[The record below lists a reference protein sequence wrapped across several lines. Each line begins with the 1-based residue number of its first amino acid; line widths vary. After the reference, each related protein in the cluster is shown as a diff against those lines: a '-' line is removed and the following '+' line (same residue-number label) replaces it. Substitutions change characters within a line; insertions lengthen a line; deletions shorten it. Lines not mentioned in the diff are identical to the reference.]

1 MELKHY
7 FVLLLSVLNGVF
19 HVTGVA
25 PKGHPKEMKTKSV
38 EKNLI
43 RMLLNR
49 YEQFGVIGRPV
60 NDSKIK
66 VDVRYGLQLFQILDL
81 DENKQILRTNCWS
94 MYKWTDSLLR
104 WNESDYGNIKTVR
117 IFPSQ
122 IWTPDIKLYNF
133 ADERLR
139 EHRDARVVV
148 SSNGEMLWVPQ
159 ALFKSTC
166 EVEITYFPF
175 DTQICML
182 EFGSWTYDRTQMD
195 ILWWI
200 PDAPP
205 MVEMPYLDFSDYVPS
220 NEWRTDGE
228 KERDVHHINRTIQ
241 IRSVKKHRR
250 RSQTVGSEVITREY
264 PVLRYLIRLRRNPSF
279 YVFMLVIPCVLL
291 SSLTLVVFWLPPESP
306 AKMMLGMNIFV
317 AFFVLL
323 LLLAES
329 TPSAV
334 KNFPL
339 IGVYFCLN
347 MIMITLST
355 DRNGSVPSVLRR
367 IVIEGI
373 GRLTLVRQRI
383 PLPEMKKP
391 IRPIATKPP
400 KKIHILNRSPNK
412 YPAGEE
418 SPCQDERSKNFGT
431 GSFPPCNMA
440 GSHHM
445 YGEDYLGNMTGNWF
459 GPNEHKPGPRYGGP
473 YDSYAAATPIKG
485 TPQISGN
492 LGQAGPKPLTNEPN
506 DGTNH
511 EESPSFLNSTTTLER
526 DVRELKKYVKIEVHF
541 LEMKLTF
548 YRILTIYITCGLLQI
563 TAVAPVGHPK
573 VMKTKS
579 VEKDLIRMLL
589 SRYERFGVIGRPV
602 NDSKIKVDVRYG
614 LQLFQILDLDENKQ
628 ILRTNCWCMHKWNDS
643 LLRWNESEYG
653 NIKTVSI
660 FPSQIWTPDIKLN
673 NFADERIREH
683 RDARAVVSSNGE
695 ILWVPQALLKSTCE
709 VEITYF
715 PFDSQICMLEFGSLT
730 YDRTQ
735 MDLLWW
741 IPDAPPLVE
750 MPYLDFSEYA
760 RSNEWRTDGEEE
772 QTQHHI
778 NRTIQIRSVKKY
790 RRLSQVIG
798 NEVVTLEYPVLRYLI
813 RLRRHPSF
821 YVIILVIP
829 CILLSSLMSVVFW
842 LPPESP
848 AKMML
853 GVNIFVAFFVLLL
866 LLAESTPSAVKN
878 FPLIGVFYCL
888 NMIMI
893 TLSTFLTTLV
903 IHLHFRGDRKGSVPL
918 FLRRIVIEGIGRLTL
933 VRQRI
938 PLPEMKKPIRPIAT
952 KPPKKIHILNR
963 SPNKYPAG
971 EESPC
976 QDERSKNFGTGS
988 FPPCNMA
995 GSHHMYGEDYLGNM
1009 TGNWFGPNEHKPGPR
1024 YGGPYDSYAA
1034 ATPIKGTPQISGNL
1048 GQAGPKP
1055 LTNEPNDGTNH
1066 EESPSFL
1073 NSTTTLERDVREL
1086 KKYVKMLVNRQKETA
1101 RKSLV
1106 AMEWRTLAIVLDL
1119 VVSVPRSTEPE
1130 LPPAFRDD

>member
-1 MELKHY
+1 MELTY
-7 FVLLLSVLNGVF
+7 YVTLLLGILNGVSY
-19 HVTGVA
+19 VEGLA

-104 WNESDYGNIKTVR
+104 WNESDFGNIRTVR

-182 EFGSWTYDRTQMD
+182 EFGSWTYDKTQMD

-200 PDAPP
+200 PDSPP

-228 KERDVHHINRTIQ
+228 KEREVHHINRTIQ

-355 DRNGSVPSVLRR
+355 FLATLVIHLYFRGDRNGSVPFFLRR

-373 GRLTLVRQRI
+373 GRLTMVRQRI

-400 KKIHILNRSPNK
+400 KKIQISSMSPNK
-412 YPAGEE
+412 FPVGEE
-418 SPCQDERSKNFGT
+418 TRQDDLNRHFGG
-431 GSFPPCNMA
+431 GSFPPCNMT
-440 GSHHM
+440 GSHRLH
-445 YGEDYLGNMTGNWF
+445 GEEYLGNAAGNWF
-459 GPNEHKPGPRYGGP
+459 GPNDRRSGSGCPSHF
-473 YDSYAAATPIKG
+473 DSYPMTAPIKG
-485 TPQISGN
+485 VPQIPGN
-492 LGQAGPKPLTNEPN
+492 LGQALPKLSTNEAG
-506 DGTNH
+506 DTVYH
-511 EESPSFLNSTTTLER
+511 EESPSVWS
-526 DVRELKKYVKIEVHF
+526 
-541 LEMKLTF
+541 
-548 YRILTIYITCGLLQI
+548 
-563 TAVAPVGHPK
+563 
-573 VMKTKS
+573 
-579 VEKDLIRMLL
+579 
-589 SRYERFGVIGRPV
+589 
-602 NDSKIKVDVRYG
+602 
-614 LQLFQILDLDENKQ
+614 
-628 ILRTNCWCMHKWNDS
+628 
-643 LLRWNESEYG
+643 
-653 NIKTVSI
+653 
-660 FPSQIWTPDIKLN
+660 
-673 NFADERIREH
+673 
-683 RDARAVVSSNGE
+683 
-695 ILWVPQALLKSTCE
+695 
-709 VEITYF
+709 
-715 PFDSQICMLEFGSLT
+715 
-730 YDRTQ
+730 
-735 MDLLWW
+735 
-741 IPDAPPLVE
+741 
-750 MPYLDFSEYA
+750 
-760 RSNEWRTDGEEE
+760 
-772 QTQHHI
+772 
-778 NRTIQIRSVKKY
+778 
-790 RRLSQVIG
+790 
-798 NEVVTLEYPVLRYLI
+798 
-813 RLRRHPSF
+813 
-821 YVIILVIP
+821 
-829 CILLSSLMSVVFW
+829 
-842 LPPESP
+842 
-848 AKMML
+848 
-853 GVNIFVAFFVLLL
+853 
-866 LLAESTPSAVKN
+866 
-878 FPLIGVFYCL
+878 
-888 NMIMI
+888 
-893 TLSTFLTTLV
+893 
-903 IHLHFRGDRKGSVPL
+903 
-918 FLRRIVIEGIGRLTL
+918 
-933 VRQRI
+933 
-938 PLPEMKKPIRPIAT
+938 
-952 KPPKKIHILNR
+952 
-963 SPNKYPAG
+963 
-971 EESPC
+971 
-976 QDERSKNFGTGS
+976 
-988 FPPCNMA
+988 
-995 GSHHMYGEDYLGNM
+995 
-1009 TGNWFGPNEHKPGPR
+1009 
-1024 YGGPYDSYAA
+1024 
-1034 ATPIKGTPQISGNL
+1034 
-1048 GQAGPKP
+1048 
-1055 LTNEPNDGTNH
+1055 
-1066 EESPSFL
+1066 
-1073 NSTTTLERDVREL
+1073 STTTLERDVREL

-1106 AMEWRTLAIVLDL
+1106 AMEWRTLAIVLDRL
-1119 VVSVPRSTEPE
+1119 FFFIYITTIVIAVVVSVPRSTEPE